1 VADTTPVG
9 TLRKTSAAAATL
21 TVLISVFAAVAS
33 AAQSPTGYRARQNA
47 MCRSN
52 TVKLHAL
59 KAEMTR
65 AQQANDTRAIVFDLG
80 ELLGIGLR
88 EDATIEAAPVPA
100 QLRTELAPAQ
110 RLLKA
115 ADAIVR
121 RALHDLDAGDGTG
134 AVAELNKLGPLEPP
148 INRYLDAAGLR
159 DCGSNQT

>member
-1 VADTTPVG
+1 M
-9 TLRKTSAAAATL
+9 L
-21 TVLISVFAAVAS
+21 TVLMSVFAAVAS
-33 AAQSPTGYRARQNA
+33 AAQSPAGYRARLNA

-52 TVKLHAL
+52 TVKLHAI

-65 AQQANDTRAIVFDLG
+65 AQQANDSRTIVFDFG
-80 ELLGIGLR
+80 ELLGVGLR
-88 EDATIEAAPVPA
+88 EDATIEAAPVPS
-100 QLRTELAPAQ
+100 QLRTEMAPAQ

-121 RALHDLDAGDGTG
+121 RALHDLAAGDGTG
-134 AVAELNKLGPLEPP
+134 ALAELKKLSPMEPP